1 MRIGEILME
10 AGLVSETQLA
20 SALGEQAR
28 WGNRLG
34 ETLVQLGFLQEA
46 ALIRLLSDRMGFP
59 GVDLHGRS
67 IDPEV
72 VEIIPAEIAHKYS
85 CLPIVLEEK
94 AGKKLLYV
102 AMEDPSNLTAVDDL
116 TFRTGCMIRACLAG
130 PVQIRRA
137 ISICYDGVTLRSEPV
152 LLDLDEPLRVGSQ
165 VSQEEMVDE
174 NWVDDLEG
182 GGTSEAATEELVQ
195 AAPAAEATT
204 APAEPAETTTAAPP
218 MQEAPSA
225 APNAN
230 SADLPM
236 RQILQA
242 MTRLL
247 IDKEL
252 ITREELMDEIE
263 SVRRLSSS

>member
-1 MRIGEILME
+1 MRIGEILLE

-72 VEIIPAEIAHKYS
+72 VDTIPAEIAHKYS

-137 ISICYDGVTLRSEPV
+137 ITICYDGSGVRSEAV
-152 LLDLDEPLRVGSQ
+152 LLDLDEPLRVGDQ
-165 VSQEEMVDE
+165 IRQEEMVDE

-182 GGTSEAATEELVQ
+182 ASTSEAATEELVQ
-195 AAPAAEATT
+195 EAPAPAAETT
-204 APAEPAETTTAAPP
+204 APPAPAAAETETQNTT
-218 MQEAPSA
+218 
-225 APNAN
+225 

-247 IDKEL
+247 IDKDL